1 LEESTARIQEKFGDF
16 DDIKAKMDEQTA
28 RLNAY
33 KDELERKRR
42 EGEERLN
49 AVLNEAKDAATK
61 AAEDAI
67 KSATESAT
75 NAARDALKGLFGR

>member
-49 AVLNEAKDAATK
+49 AVLNAAKDAATK

-75 NAARDALKGLFGR
+75 NAAKDALKGLFGR